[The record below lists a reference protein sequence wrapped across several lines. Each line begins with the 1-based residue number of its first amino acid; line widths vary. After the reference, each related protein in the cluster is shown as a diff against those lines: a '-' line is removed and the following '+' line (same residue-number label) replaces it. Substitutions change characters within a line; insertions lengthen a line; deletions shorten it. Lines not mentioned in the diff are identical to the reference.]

1 MVHAPPDGLTTPAP
15 RFAEDIKA
23 LLKLSD
29 FELPPLRV
37 VRPSRVIQVYYG
49 FGDASGKQF
58 GATILDDHS
67 SKSGLLQEGENEHG
81 VRFRIGLWTATKE
94 RESSNYKE
102 LCNLV
107 NTVSVKAR
115 AGRLGNC
122 EFFLFT
128 DNTTA
133 EGCFYR
139 GTSKSKLLHSLVLS
153 LRVLEVEYGMTLH
166 VIHISGNRM
175 IAQGTDGCSR
185 GSLTEGVMAGKDM
198 LTFVDLGR
206 SAIERHPPLLDW
218 VRSWTGRPTLKPLS
232 PEGWF
237 EEAHGIVGGSPD
249 HNNVWMP
256 HYGKGGRMFLWAP
269 PPSIADVAWEELLK
283 ARHKRSDTFHVL
295 LVPRIMTPRWRRL
308 FAKACDF
315 SFVVSPGCP
324 YWPSDMFE
332 PLWVGILL
340 PFVKHRPWC
349 LKRAPLLLDIG
360 RELRG
365 VLKAGEGNEGNLL
378 RKLTLLPR
386 RVDSLPFHMA
396 CGVLHMPG
404 PG

>member
-1 MVHAPPDGLTTPAP
+1 
-15 RFAEDIKA
+15 
-23 LLKLSD
+23 
-29 FELPPLRV
+29 
-37 VRPSRVIQVYYG
+37 VIQVYYG

-58 GATILDDHS
+58 GATISDDHS

-81 VRFRIGLWTATKE
+81 VRFRIGLWTATEE

-107 NTVSVKAR
+107 NTISVEAR
-115 AGRLGNC
+115 AGRLVNC

-218 VRSWTGRPTLKPLS
+218 VRTWTGRPTLKPLS

-283 ARHKRSDTFHVL
+283 AR
-295 LVPRIMTPRWRRL
+295 
-308 FAKACDF
+308 
-315 SFVVSPGCP
+315 
-324 YWPSDMFE
+324 
-332 PLWVGILL
+332 
-340 PFVKHRPWC
+340 
-349 LKRAPLLLDIG
+349 
-360 RELRG
+360 
-365 VLKAGEGNEGNLL
+365 
-378 RKLTLLPR
+378 
-386 RVDSLPFHMA
+386 
-396 CGVLHMPG
+396 
-404 PG
+404 